1 MAIPVP
7 ETIDVDDFSFKIQK
21 PEDRD
26 RDNEELAYNEVLL
39 PVEFDEDKVDEI
51 HPEQVET
58 VKVKNSFFK
67 KVSLTP
73 QQALRFYNN
82 HSTLIDLAL
91 ATNPVSA
98 AFVVAKDVNQQRV
111 TNKKARAEREAEM
124 AAHPERFIQEEK
136 PKLSFTERLKNAP
149 KSAVKVM
156 NENQG
161 YINAALA
168 ASPGGKVLDAARLTN
183 RYARRGVDSYT
194 HAATIHSD
202 GFKKAGEKFA
212 FDNLKSYTDP
222 FIPKMSV
229 PKSFHGFNADSINS
243 YIPGHG
249 TKMMN
254 TESDIP
260 MSESPLVFDHTE
272 YFMGSE
278 VNKNGSSSS
287 TNNRTLSSGVLS
299 PIPQEDSTSAES
311 SKLPYMANPF
321 SRKNSKIRRATTDS
335 VATTRDNG
343 QTSEPIMDPIIEN
356 RSSTLKTVTE
366 STSTEYGGNI
376 TNSPEPNRKEHGS
389 RTKSFTDPAT
399 TRKDKNIRVITDP
412 ATMKTYTLY
421 NQPCRRNYS
430 ETNLKKTVNFYE
442 SKNTYQKRN
451 SKATNSKQK
460 KPKLHARPYST
471 PTMKDTLVK
480 EESPYNP
487 GDLSVNNN
495 VREIPMKRSSVFVPI
510 EAFDNASFTSY
521 ISGHF
526 ENRKGSFQVGWILF
540 MHLLYSNCYFKIEN
554 HGPTCPK

>member
-1 MAIPVP
+1 
-7 ETIDVDDFSFKIQK
+7 
-21 PEDRD
+21 
-26 RDNEELAYNEVLL
+26 
-39 PVEFDEDKVDEI
+39 
-51 HPEQVET
+51 
-58 VKVKNSFFK
+58 
-67 KVSLTP
+67 
-73 QQALRFYNN
+73 
-82 HSTLIDLAL
+82 
-91 ATNPVSA
+91 
-98 AFVVAKDVNQQRV
+98 
-111 TNKKARAEREAEM
+111 
-124 AAHPERFIQEEK
+124 
-136 PKLSFTERLKNAP
+136 
-149 KSAVKVM
+149 
-156 NENQG
+156 
-161 YINAALA
+161 
-168 ASPGGKVLDAARLTN
+168 
-183 RYARRGVDSYT
+183 
-194 HAATIHSD
+194 
-202 GFKKAGEKFA
+202 
-212 FDNLKSYTDP
+212 
-222 FIPKMSV
+222 
-229 PKSFHGFNADSINS
+229 
-243 YIPGHG
+243 
-249 TKMMN
+249 
-254 TESDIP
+254 
-260 MSESPLVFDHTE
+260 
-272 YFMGSE
+272 
-278 VNKNGSSSS
+278 
-287 TNNRTLSSGVLS
+287 
-299 PIPQEDSTSAES
+299 
-311 SKLPYMANPF
+311 MANPF